1 MSNDVQTE
9 PLVSFVSLVA
19 AYIFLLVFKESAKL
33 FILYD
38 FLKARRL
45 MSGSFH
51 MQRFPG
57 IFVCSKRQRHCYKLY
72 CILRCLFCYIFVLA
86 SCLRVKLL
94 F

>member
-51 MQRFPG
+51 MQRFSG
-57 IFVCSKRQRHCYKLY
+57 IFVCSKLY
-72 CILRCLFCYIFVLA
+72 CILRCLFCYIFVSA

-94 F
+94 FK